1 MIEITPLKI
10 ISYFPLRFKTSFLTC
25 FSVLIS
31 RLEMGIIY
39 LIHILI
45 HFFLSYSY
53 SKKLAGLCDGTV
65 ELILPKYI
73 TFDIQKLKYVP
84 RYDNH

>member
-25 FSVLIS
+25 FSVSIS

-45 HFFLSYSY
+45 HFFYHIHILKSW
-53 SKKLAGLCDGTV
+53 LDCV
-65 ELILPKYI
+65 MELL
-73 TFDIQKLKYVP
+73 
-84 RYDNH
+84 N